1 MANPISL
8 EDLSEA
14 LNTSSNFSNNLTKT
28 LVNKAELNN
37 DLNLKASLSG
47 ANFTGNVGIGT
58 ITVNSTLDIYNSSSS
73 PKINLTG
80 PNSSQRFQIGSH
92 FHNAS
97 TDHVYLWNDN
107 NTPIKIATNNT
118 QRMIISES
126 GNIGIRT
133 SNPTSLLQVKNTTA
147 YGGVT
152 NRNGE
157 YFGGITWHNDSRR
170 RAGLSSVMENSD
182 ADFVGIA
189 FHTQGTNGSG
199 PFSESMR
206 ISHNGYV
213 GIGTTPASALHV
225 YGNMD
230 NNAGGSGHQ
239 GIHIGHHG
247 NGNMAFES
255 VSAGVGNG
263 CYFDFNCVGTSVPD
277 FLARF
282 FWGGANDNNF
292 RFNVAIYTPQGLLTS
307 DDRLKHNEQPIQNA
321 LSNIMQL
328 NPQIYDKTIDMRDAN
343 YNGPLEDNKYYKEA
357 GFIAQEI
364 YEIDEF
370 KEYVKVGDEDKSWA
384 LNYNSIF
391 TYAVKA
397 IQELK
402 TEKDTL
408 ETKNTELENKV
419 STLETQLTNVL
430 SRLSALENN

>member
-8 EDLSEA
+8 ENLSEA

-28 LVNKAELNN
+28 LVNKNELIN

-58 ITVNSTLDIYNSSSS
+58 ITPNSTLDIYNSSSS
-73 PKINLTG
+73 PNINLTG

-92 FHNAS
+92 FHSAS

-118 QRMIISES
+118 QRMIISENGNVGIGNTVPTYKLDINS
-126 GNIGIRT
+126 GTSTYAIRM
-133 SNPTSLLQVKNTTA
+133 KND
-147 YGGVT
+147 V
-152 NRNGE
+152 
-157 YFGGITWHNDSRR
+157 
-170 RAGLSSVMENSD
+170 D
-182 ADFVGIA
+182 ADGWIFRNIANDKFAIHQETVGDRLTI
-189 FHTQGTNGSG
+189 
-199 PFSESMR
+199 
-206 ISHNGYV
+206 HNGNV
-213 GIGTTPASALHV
+213 GIGTSPVSALHV
-225 YGNMD
+225 YGLID
-230 NNAGGSGHQ
+230 NQAALGAHQ

-247 NGNMAFES
+247 NGNIAFES

-282 FWGGANDNNF
+282 YWGGANDNNF
-292 RFNVAIYTPQGLLTS
+292 RFNLAIYTPQGLLTS